1 MLVHKL
7 LQTCTSE
14 SSKS

>member
-7 LQTCTSE
+7 LQTAD
-14 SSKS
+14 